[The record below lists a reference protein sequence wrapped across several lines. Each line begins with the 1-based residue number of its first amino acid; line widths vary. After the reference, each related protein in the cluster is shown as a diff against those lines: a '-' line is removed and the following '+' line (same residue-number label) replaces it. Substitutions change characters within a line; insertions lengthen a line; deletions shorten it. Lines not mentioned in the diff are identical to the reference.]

1 MGFPGSS
8 ADKEPACKAGDPGFD
23 SWVGKIPWIAYPLRY
38 SWAFLVAQTAVK
50 TIGFVLLRDV
60 LVSEDFRNAELMVE
74 KAGHCESQQW
84 SRELP
89 GWIRE
94 GPVEGKIPL
103 LSPGELVETGLRT
116 HSWQSLNIWNE
127 SCRGMNLG
135 RGNSIFREQEG
146 GQQGIFWGKVNSSAI
161 QHLTNVYFNEHLLR
175 ARLCHKAWGHGDK

>member
-8 ADKEPACKAGDPGFD
+8 ADKEPACNAGDPGFD

-103 LSPGELVETGLRT
+103 LSPGELVETRMPGSHLHNFWVSRLEMSENM
-116 HSWQSLNIWNE
+116 HFFFS
-127 SCRGMNLG
+127 NL
-135 RGNSIFREQEG
+135 SF
-146 GQQGIFWGKVNSSAI
+146 
-161 QHLTNVYFNEHLLR
+161 
-175 ARLCHKAWGHGDK
+175 